1 MNEMATTILIK
12 KFLVKMILL
21 FILAIHYGT
30 GKHLHNREKS
40 CNKTS
45 WIHVLPDENCTL
57 HHFCAKPQPSPY
69 NSILLYGNGGFSAER
84 ITSIPYSNTEFYTYF
99 SLYIC
104 KYSFLKTSDR
114 FLFEEMTNL
123 LNTTVKAG
131 LSFSQPCT
139 PPTEHHFA
147 PDLTCNLQKFCL
159 TPAMTPTMEIFIY
172 NKTNAESG
180 KLSSEQFYMGC
191 TDTQIYH
198 KPASILCQLEN
209 MDVNDNKNLNTS
221 TRLELL
227 RLTSNIGSDISLVSN
242 NTVYDRNVET
252 PLPLFMILAA
262 IVVIIFILLLLLQLW
277 FVYTKHN
284 EKKSANRTNI
294 ETIQLGSVNRTRL
307 SVESN
312 SLNND
317 ECAKNIHENVEIL
330 SNEDTLEDT
339 NSKNVQVREPVI
351 VNEESEEK
359 QIHEAYSP
367 RSSTCMEISNDEE
380 EPFLPVHPD

>member
-1 MNEMATTILIK
+1 
-12 KFLVKMILL
+12 
-21 FILAIHYGT
+21 
-30 GKHLHNREKS
+30 
-40 CNKTS
+40 
-45 WIHVLPDENCTL
+45 
-57 HHFCAKPQPSPY
+57 
-69 NSILLYGNGGFSAER
+69 
-84 ITSIPYSNTEFYTYF
+84 
-99 SLYIC
+99 
-104 KYSFLKTSDR
+104 
-114 FLFEEMTNL
+114 
-123 LNTTVKAG
+123 
-131 LSFSQPCT
+131 
-139 PPTEHHFA
+139 
-147 PDLTCNLQKFCL
+147 
-159 TPAMTPTMEIFIY
+159 
-172 NKTNAESG
+172 
-180 KLSSEQFYMGC
+180 
-191 TDTQIYH
+191 
-198 KPASILCQLEN
+198 
-209 MDVNDNKNLNTS
+209 
-221 TRLELL
+221 
-227 RLTSNIGSDISLVSN
+227 
-242 NTVYDRNVET
+242 
-252 PLPLFMILAA
+252 MILAA